1 MVHNHDNQ
9 SISQGIPE
17 EETAIHA
24 DKWKLGDENLSS
36 FRSQK
41 EPATNVKAESS
52 EYTPITNSKHDV
64 NELIEGNKT
73 KPEKG
78 SKSQIT
84 INSGDSIG

>member
-24 DKWKLGDENLSS
+24 DKWKSGDEKLSS

-41 EPATNVKAESS
+41 ESATNVKAESS
-52 EYTPITNSKHDV
+52 EFAQISNSKHDV
-64 NELIEGNKT
+64 NELLEENKT
-73 KPEKG
+73 NPEKG

-84 INSGDSIG
+84 INSGKLNG